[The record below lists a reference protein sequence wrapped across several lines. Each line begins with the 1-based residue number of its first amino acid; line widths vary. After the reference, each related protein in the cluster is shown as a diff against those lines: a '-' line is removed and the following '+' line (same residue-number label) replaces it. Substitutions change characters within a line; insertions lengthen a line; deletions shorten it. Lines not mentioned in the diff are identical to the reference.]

1 MPAPLPRATQPAAS
15 STDGDRKR
23 TNNEELAALYRR
35 LSQAEQKAAAD
46 LAAQRKQHALEL
58 TAAVSEANEQHSAKV
73 AAKYSKWQKSTKAQ
87 VTQKE
92 SAATRKEKEIS
103 EAKLVAMREDA
114 AAKLKQAV
122 EQASQRAEQAVHDS
136 LREEAAKAAA
146 ARSRV
151 CCICQDSILEENGI
165 SCALKHFTCTDC
177 LVGCIK
183 VRVAQSAH
191 SSVNVLYRNK

>member
-1 MPAPLPRATQPAAS
+1 M
-15 STDGDRKR
+15 
-23 TNNEELAALYRR
+23 ALYRR

-58 TAAVSEANEQHSAKV
+58 TAAVSEANEQQSAKV
-73 AAKYSKWQKSTKAQ
+73 A
-87 VTQKE
+87 
-92 SAATRKEKEIS
+92 AATRKEKEIS

-191 SSVNVLYRNK
+191 SSVNVLYRNT